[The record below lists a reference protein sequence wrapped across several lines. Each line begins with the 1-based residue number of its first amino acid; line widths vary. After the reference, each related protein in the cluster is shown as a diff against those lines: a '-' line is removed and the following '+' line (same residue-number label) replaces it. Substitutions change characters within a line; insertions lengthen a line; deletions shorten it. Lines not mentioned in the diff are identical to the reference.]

1 MQLHWVKNTK
11 QDWIDL
17 ARVDLSSV
25 KTTGVY
31 VIWQGF
37 RGGKVVRIGQ
47 GDIKARLTE
56 HRQNYQIMRHAG
68 SNGLLVTWASVNSL
82 ALDGVESY
90 LAQQYSPIEGER
102 FPDVVPIQVN
112 LLA

>member
-1 MQLHWVKNTK
+1 MQLHWLKSTK
-11 QDWIDL
+11 HEWLDL
-17 ARVDLSSV
+17 ARVNLSSV
-25 KTTGVY
+25 NTIGVY

-37 RGGKVVRIGQ
+37 KDGKVVRVGQ

-56 HRQNYQIMRHAG
+56 HRQNHLIMRHAG

-82 ALDGVESY
+82 ALDGVENY

-102 FPDVVPIQVN
+102 FPDVAPIQVN